1 MKKSCIATVWLLL
14 GLTGGSSA
22 EDLLSVYHQAL
33 QADPRLRI
41 AELRVDIGKA
51 QVRQSVGR
59 LFPQISGTANITWN
73 RQDQEQVRT
82 DSFKGERYNIVLTQ
96 PILDIAKYKDWQ
108 RASAISGQHE
118 QEFID
123 TRHQLMLDTVDR
135 YFSVLAAEDDLFFTQ
150 DESETTKQRLRQIK
164 KLYSKQLVKVTDLL
178 EVEAR
183 LDKIDVDVIEAENNL
198 EITQESIAEL
208 TGTNIVEIST
218 LNNTVEFNKLPDI
231 ADHWIKEARNNNP
244 GLKAKQEAINA
255 AREDLSQQLAGHYP
269 VVNFQA
275 SALNSDIGFDNAR
288 TNHTQTH
295 VAGLNLTLPIFDGG
309 STSARVYEAR
319 KRLELVMHEYE
330 SHYRTI
336 LKDTKASFLS
346 TNTSVKRIQASKK
359 AVESAS
365 KSYEA
370 MDRGYKHG
378 VVTIIDVLDAQ
389 HEKFRAK
396 RDLQKAKYEYITNH
410 IQLLRV
416 TGLINDRALQE
427 VNNWLGSPAEIDIAL
442 RGRAKLNFLEEI
454 D

>member
-1 MKKSCIATVWLLL
+1 MKKSCITTIWLLL
-14 GLTGGSSA
+14 GLSGVSSA
-22 EDLLSVYHQAL
+22 EDLLSVYHKAL

-59 LFPQISGTANITWN
+59 LLPQISGTANITWN

-108 RASAISGQHE
+108 RASAISGQHQ

-123 TRHQLMLDTVDR
+123 ASHQLMLDVVER
-135 YFSVLAAEDDLFFTQ
+135 YFSVLAAEDDLLFTRN
-150 DESETTKQRLRQIK
+150 EGETTKQRLRQVK
-164 KLYSKQLVKVTDLL
+164 KLYSKQLVKVTDLF

-183 LDKIDVDVIEAENNL
+183 LDKIKVGEIEAENNL
-198 EITQESIAEL
+198 ELAQESIAEL
-208 TGTNIVEIST
+208 TGTDIVETST
-218 LNNTVEFNKLPDI
+218 LNHSVEFEKLTDI
-231 ADHWIKEARNNNP
+231 AERWIEEARHNNP
-244 GLKAKQEAINA
+244 GLKAKQKAINA

-275 SALNSDIGFDNAR
+275 SALDSDIGFDNAR

-319 KRLELVMHEYE
+319 KRLELAMHEYE
-330 SHYRTI
+330 SQYRTI
-336 LKDTKASFLS
+336 MKETKASFLS
-346 TNTSVKRIQASKK
+346 TNTSIKRIQASKK

-365 KSYEA
+365 KSFEA
-370 MDRGYKHG
+370 MDRGYQHG
-378 VVTIIDVLDAQ
+378 VVTIIDVLDAL
-389 HEKFRAK
+389 HEKFGAK
-396 RDLQKAKYEYITNH
+396 RDLQRAKYEYITH
-410 IQLLRV
+410 HMRLLRV
-416 TGLINDRALQE
+416 AGLINDKVLQE
-427 VNNWLGSPAEIDIAL
+427 VNNWLGNPAEIDIAL
-442 RGRAKLNFLEEI
+442 QVRTKPNVIQESE
-454 D
+454 